1 MTRGKGK
8 NEEDEWIDQVQ
19 SEVQRGRVPTYIG
32 GASPINDHDVYV
44 RKWEVISNIT
54 PSQKRRKVLSSGQQF
69 SGRKG
74 NGVLLPAHSL
84 WWVMTVE
91 VVSVQM
97 MSKVEEVAQSIENRS
112 GGEG

>member
-44 RKWEVISNIT
+44 RKWEVISNNLPPAQHKLKLTIA
-54 PSQKRRKVLSSGQQF
+54 PPYPHIKQKHNQR
-69 SGRKG
+69 
-74 NGVLLPAHSL
+74 
-84 WWVMTVE
+84 
-91 VVSVQM
+91 
-97 MSKVEEVAQSIENRS
+97 SIP
-112 GGEG
+112 

>member
-44 RKWEVISNIT
+44 QKWEVISNTILQT
-54 PSQKRRKVLSSGQQF
+54 VQHTTASRCLASWRLFYRCGDPVAFSNEDHHKRFFHG
-69 SGRKG
+69 
-74 NGVLLPAHSL
+74 
-84 WWVMTVE
+84 
-91 VVSVQM
+91 
-97 MSKVEEVAQSIENRS
+97 
-112 GGEG
+112 

>member
-8 NEEDEWIDQVQ
+8 SEEDECIDQVQ

-32 GASPINDHDVYV
+32 GASPINDHDMYV

-54 PSQKRRKVLSSGQQF
+54 PPQKRRKVLSSAHQF
-69 SGRKG
+69 SSRKG
-74 NGVLLPAHSL
+74 NRVLLPVHSL
-84 WWVMTVE
+84 WWMMTVE

-97 MSKVEEVAQSIENRS
+97 MSEVEEVAQSIEKCS
-112 GGEG
+112 GGEA